1 MWPQASTIGGM
12 EKKPQDT
19 ESRHADK
26 YVVRLPDGMRDRIRE
41 ASEANGRSMNAEI
54 VARLQ
59 ASFDGNG
66 NTEEVRNLK
75 SALTS
80 KDLQNRMLYALL
92 QSASEELGDTPLGRA
107 FRRIVSFGD
116 EMDRRFEDD
125 DLSGA
130 MELFLSHYAKIKIGE
145 EP

>member
-1 MWPQASTIGGM
+1 MANQDDYIRTALRVPPDLHKRIHEEAAQANRTF
-12 EKKPQDT
+12 
-19 ESRHADK
+19 
-26 YVVRLPDGMRDRIRE
+26 
-41 ASEANGRSMNAEI
+41 NAEI

-59 ASFDGNG
+59 ASFDSAG
-66 NTEEVRNLK
+66 NTEEVRHLK

-92 QSASEELGDTPLGRA
+92 RSASEELGDTPLGRA

-130 MELFLSHYAKIKIGE
+130 MELFLSHYAKIKTGE